1 MGSYKLAI
9 ADDEMFIRDSLVRYV
24 RWEEIGFEVVL
35 VAEDGEPLIQALEKR
50 QKIDVIF
57 CDIQMQIRTGL
68 DVARYVAENGLAC
81 VVVLLS
87 GYQEFEFARKAL
99 QYGVE
104 DYLLKPVNLSD
115 IRNTFTRIR
124 EALDKRQR
132 EQMERLHREERM
144 LAGQYLLVLNM
155 CEDFEEIWKRIGEEV
170 SARKDGVDMAGLLA
184 SMAALLREKY
194 GEGLPDGLEKMLL
207 DGGGEKDRRKALYD
221 IHCYLHT
228 EEKDIT
234 VSGSVKKLVRE
245 HLDENISLTRAAE
258 HIFLSP
264 NYFSRIF
271 KEQVGENYSEYVIRV
286 KMEKAAELLLDSHR
300 KIYEISEQVGY
311 HNIKYF
317 YKLFKRIYACTPVEY
332 RKRYQYGREKQEEIQ

>member
-1 MGSYKLAI
+1 MGTYKLAI
-9 ADDEMFIRDSLVRYV
+9 ADDEMFIRESLVRYV

-35 VAEDGEPLIQALEKR
+35 VAEDGEPLIRALEER
-50 QKIDVIF
+50 GKIDVIF
-57 CDIQMQIRTGL
+57 CDIQMQVQSGL
-68 DVARYVAENGLAC
+68 DVARYVAENGLDC

-115 IRNTFTRIR
+115 IRKTFTRIR
-124 EALDKRQR
+124 EALDERQR
-132 EQMERLHREERM
+132 KRMERLHREEQIM
-144 LAGQYLLVLNM
+144 AGQYLLVLNM
-155 CEDFEEIWKRIGEEV
+155 CEDFEEIWNRIGEEL
-170 SARKDGVDMAGLLA
+170 SAREDGVDMDGLTAG
-184 SMAALLREKY
+184 MAALLREKY
-194 GEGLPDGLEKMLL
+194 GEGLPGELEEMLL
-207 DGGGEKDRRKALYD
+207 DGGSEEGRRKALYEV
-221 IHCYLHT
+221 HCYLHT
-228 EEKDIT
+228 KEKDIT

-258 HIFLSP
+258 HVFLSP

-271 KEQVGENYSEYVIRV
+271 KEQVGENYSEYVIRI
-286 KMEKAAELLLDSHR
+286 KMEKAAELLRDSHR

-317 YKLFKRIYACTPVEY
+317 YKLFKRIYACTPIEY
-332 RKRYQYGREKQEEIQ
+332 RKRHLYGREKQEDIR